1 MTADAGAG
9 PTAGEPPRTAG
20 TRPRKSPASGTAE
33 EGAAAARG
41 TASSGRR
48 AIVIGGGV
56 AGLAATYE
64 LVRAGWEVSLHEA
77 GGQFGGQ
84 VRTFEIGGGRIE
96 AFYHHLFRSDHD
108 IVEVIDALGLG
119 DALEW
124 LPSSVGLSAGDR
136 IYPFS
141 GPLDLLRFTR
151 VSLWTRLR
159 LGLAALWLRRQR
171 DWRRY
176 EGQRARD
183 WILRAVGEQGYDAVW
198 GPLLRAKFGGHADEV
213 SMVWFWGKIY
223 LRFASRGGGPLATER
238 LGYLRGSFGRLVDA
252 LVDDARARGATLRVE
267 SPVERI
273 AVADGRAVGV
283 VRRGELERADLVLAT
298 TPSPVFR
305 ALLPELAELAP
316 RYDALLDRVR
326 YQWATV
332 LVLALDRPLSDIYW
346 LTVTDDDCPF
356 VAAVEQTNF
365 RSPQEY
371 GGRHVVYLSNYVD
384 PDDPI
389 VTLDANAVLAAY
401 EPYLRRLNPRF
412 ERSWI
417 RDLWLFT
424 DRAGQPIVD
433 YRYHESIPPHRTP
446 VRGLWLA
453 NTTQIYPEDRGQ
465 NYSIRMGRRVARQA
479 MEEATGPGVT
489 PAGES

>member
-1 MTADAGAG
+1 M
-9 PTAGEPPRTAG
+9 
-20 TRPRKSPASGTAE
+20 
-33 EGAAAARG
+33 
-41 TASSGRR
+41 
-48 AIVIGGGV
+48 
-56 AGLAATYE
+56 
-64 LVRAGWEVSLHEA
+64 RAGWEVSLHEA

-108 IVEVIDALGLG
+108 IVEVIDELGLG
-119 DALEW
+119 DELDW
-124 LPSSVGLSAGDR
+124 LPSSVGLAAGGR
-136 IYPFS
+136 LYPFS

-151 VSLWTRLR
+151 VSLWTRIPARSRGAVAPQAARLAPLR
-159 LGLAALWLRRQR
+159 GAA
-171 DWRRY
+171 
-176 EGQRARD
+176 RARL
-183 WILRAVGEQGYDAVW
+183 IVRAVGRQGYDAVW
-198 GPLLRAKFGGHADEV
+198 GPLLRAKFGDHADEV

-252 LVDDARARGATLRVE
+252 LVQDARARGATLRVN

-273 AVADGRAVGV
+273 AVTDGRVAGV
-283 VRRGELERADLVLAT
+283 VAGGELEPADLVLAT
-298 TPSPVFR
+298 TPSPIFR
-305 ALLPELAELAP
+305 ALLPELPELGAD
-316 RYDALLDRVR
+316 YDALLGRVR

-346 LTVTDDDCPF
+346 LTVTDEDCPF

-365 RSPQEY
+365 RPPEEY

-384 PDDPI
+384 PGDPI
-389 VTLDANAVLAAY
+389 VRSDAEAVLDAY
-401 EPYLRRLNPRF
+401 EPYLRRINPGF
-412 ERSWI
+412 DRSWI
-417 RDLWLFT
+417 RDLWLFA

-465 NYSIRMGRRVARQA
+465 NYSIRMGRRVAREA
-479 MEEATGPGVT
+479 LEEEARRSPAP
-489 PAGES
+489 PAG